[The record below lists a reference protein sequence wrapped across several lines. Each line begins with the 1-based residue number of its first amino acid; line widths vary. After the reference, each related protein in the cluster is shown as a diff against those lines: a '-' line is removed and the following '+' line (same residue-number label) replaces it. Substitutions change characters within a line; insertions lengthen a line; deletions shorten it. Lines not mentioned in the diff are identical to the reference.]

1 MIAMLTATT
10 FEIDDAAV
18 AVAEIAAQL
27 DVPNALRRNSVGI
40 MSCYPEFLETDVA
53 KAICDSLPFDVVGC
67 TTMSNG
73 TAGERGQMML
83 SLTVLTSDD
92 VSFSAALS
100 SPMAKDN
107 MAPLEEV
114 FHSAASALP
123 EKPSLLIV
131 FVPVVDYLSGD
142 IVIEALNDISGGLPI
157 FGGLPSDH
165 TTDYSQS
172 YTIFNGERHSAAMP
186 LLLLSGPVTPR
197 FFVISIPEK
206 NLQKQQAIISS
217 SEGNVLHTVN
227 GMPLLSY
234 LETLGISSST
244 GVDTVKIIP
253 FVVDYNDGT
262 TPVVRG
268 IYRITPEGSAMCGGR
283 MPCNS
288 TLSIG
293 SLEHD
298 DVVATAK
305 EIMEKA
311 LATPST
317 SCLLI
322 FSCIC
327 RGWSLGLDTMAEF
340 DMVRDTVNGAVP
352 YSICY
357 AGGEICP
364 VYNQQGESFNRF
376 HNYTCVVCA
385 L

>member
-1 MIAMLTATT
+1 MIAMSTAAT

-18 AVAEIAAQL
+18 AVAEITAQL
-27 DVPNALRRNSVGI
+27 DLSGTLRKNSVGI
-40 MSCYPEFLETDVA
+40 MSCYPEFLETGVA

-67 TTMSNG
+67 TTMNNG
-73 TAGERGQMML
+73 TPDEQGQMML
-83 SLTVLTSDD
+83 SLAVLTSDE
-92 VSFSAALS
+92 VSFSAAVS
-100 SPMAKDN
+100 SPMTKNYMD
-107 MAPLEEV
+107 PLNDV
-114 FHSAASALP
+114 YQSAASALP
-123 EKPSLLIV
+123 EKPSMLIA

-157 FGGLPSDH
+157 FGTLPSDH

-197 FFVISIPEK
+197 FFVVSIPEK
-206 NLQKQQAIISS
+206 NRQKQQAIITS

-227 GMPLLSY
+227 DMPLLSY

-244 GVDTVKIIP
+244 GVDGIKIIP

-268 IYRITPEGSAMCGGR
+268 IYRFTPDGSAMCGGR
-283 MPCNS
+283 MPRDS

-298 DVVATAK
+298 DVVGTAR
-305 EIMEKA
+305 EITEKT
-311 LATPST
+311 LAVPGIN
-317 SCLLI
+317 CLLI

-327 RGWSLGLDTMAEF
+327 RGWALGMDAMAELDT
-340 DMVRDTVNGAVP
+340 VRDTVNGTVP
-352 YSICY
+352 YFMCY

-364 VYNQQGESFNRF
+364 VYNQEGESFNRF
-376 HNYTCVVCA
+376 HNYTCIVCA

>member
-1 MIAMLTATT
+1 MIAMFTAST

-18 AVAEIAAQL
+18 AEITAQL
-27 DVPNALRRNSVGI
+27 DVPNTLRKNSVGI
-40 MSCYPEFLETDVA
+40 MTCYPEFLETNVA

-73 TAGERGQMML
+73 TPDEQGQMML
-83 SLTVLTSDD
+83 SLAVLTSDE
-92 VSFSAALS
+92 VSFSAAVS
-100 SPMAKDN
+100 APMTREH
-107 MAPLEEV
+107 MAPLEDV
-114 FHSAASALP
+114 FQSAASALP
-123 EKPSLLIV
+123 EKPSLLIA

-142 IVIEALNDISGGLPI
+142 IVIEALNGISGGVPI
-157 FGGLPSDH
+157 FGALPSDQ

-186 LLLLSGPVTPR
+186 LLLLSGPVSPR
-197 FFVISIPEK
+197 FFIISIPEV
-206 NLQKQQAIISS
+206 NLQKQQASITS
-217 SEGNVLHTVN
+217 SEGNMLHTVN
-227 GMPLLSY
+227 DMPLLSY

-253 FVVDYNDGT
+253 FVVNYNDGT

-283 MPCNS
+283 MPRNS

-298 DVVATAK
+298 DVVGTARD
-305 EIMEKA
+305 IMETT
-311 LATPST
+311 LAAPGIR
-317 SCLLI
+317 CLLI
-322 FSCIC
+322 FSCIG
-327 RGWSLGLDTMAEF
+327 RGWSLGLDAMAEL
-340 DMVRDTVNGAVP
+340 DTVRDTVNGAVP
-352 YSICY
+352 YAMCY

-364 VYNQQGESFNRF
+364 VYNQKGESFNRF
-376 HNYTCVVCA
+376 HNYTCIVCA